1 MQSNVSAFD
10 VRRLGVVMRPE
21 PGRSDEIE
29 GVLNPAAARGPDG
42 ELYLFPRLVGE
53 GNYSRIGLARVL
65 FDGAGDPF
73 GVERLGYAL
82 EPKEPYELCPAEGT
96 GGCEDARVTF
106 LPSLGV
112 YVMAYAALGP
122 AGPRLAAAISSDCL
136 SWERLGLIEFEADQQ
151 LGVDFNAYHNKD
163 GAYGPEIFIAPNGL
177 RCIGLLHRPLYT
189 RPEDAPAG
197 VRKAVP
203 SIWVSY
209 CDEDEVRKDVH
220 ALTHVRDHRIGIDP
234 EHPWE
239 HLRIGAG
246 TPPIR
251 TRLGMMAVYHGVSG
265 SLASSPGEKSIVNYA
280 AGVVFF
286 ETGPDGGIRY
296 RSDSPVMI
304 PETLEERVGIVNNVV
319 FPTGV
324 DDRGDGTFDIYYGMA
339 DHYIGVARMRLP
351 AELPP
356 FEDNQ
361 L

>member
-1 MQSNVSAFD
+1 
-10 VRRLGVVMRPE
+10 MRPE
-21 PGRSDEIE
+21 PGRSDEVE
-29 GVLNPAAARGPDG
+29 GILNPAAARGRDG
-42 ELYLFPRLVGE
+42 ELYLFPRLVGR

-65 FDGAGDPF
+65 FDGAANPV

-82 EPKEPYELCPAEGT
+82 EPREPYELRPADGT

-112 YVMAYAALGP
+112 YVMAYAAWGP
-122 AGPRLAAAISSDCL
+122 SGPRLAAAVSDDGL
-136 SWERLGLIEFEADQQ
+136 SWERLGPIVFEADAPA
-151 LGVDFNAYHNKD
+151 GVDFNAYDNKD
-163 GAYGPEIFIAPNGL
+163 GAYGPEIFVAPNGR
-177 RCIGLLHRPLYT
+177 RCIGFLHRPMYS
-189 RPEDAPAG
+189 RAEQAPVG

-209 CDEDEVRKDVH
+209 CDEEAVRRDIH
-220 ALTHVRDHRIGIDP
+220 ALTHVRDHRLGIDP

-251 TRLGMMAVYHGVSG
+251 TPLGMMVIYHGVAG
-265 SLASSPGEKSIVNYA
+265 SLANAPGEKSVVNYT

-296 RSDSPVMI
+296 RSDVPMLI
-304 PETLEERVGIVNNVV
+304 PETPEERLGVVNNVV

-324 DDRGDGTFDIYYGMA
+324 DDRGDGTIDIYYGMA
-339 DHYIGVARMRLP
+339 DRYIGAARMWLP
-351 AELPP
+351 QQLPG
-356 FEDNQ
+356 F
-361 L
+361 